1 MKKRNSKSTVI
12 AVLSILQKLNLKY
25 NPKFTYLVVGQG
37 ISNSR
42 KSFNGNGNRH
52 VDRAHH
58 HYHLSWVQ
66 EVGEQL
72 DVDVRLEVEALPEA
86 FQDGSEQVP
95 SVKEGEENQHEVET
109 VNVTQK

>member
-1 MKKRNSKSTVI
+1 MSI
-12 AVLSILQKLNLKY
+12 VLSKIVPVSFLSSKLQNCDII
-25 NPKFTYLVVGQG
+25 NSNFTYLIVGKW
-37 ISNSR
+37 ISNGR

-58 HYHLSWVQ
+58 HDHLSWVQ

-72 DVDVRLEVEALPEA
+72 DMDVRLEVETLPEA

-95 SVKEGEENQHEVET
+95 SVKEGEEDQHEVET